1 MNSENSDEE
10 AWDALERRLDDPSN
24 HPIAA
29 TTTTAKNP
37 PPLST
42 RGGGGPDDDHHLVM
56 KSTSKTISDDD
67 DGGGKGLKKKEERRR
82 KGRADGRKGEEDDD
96 REDEKKTTSS
106 INEQEFSGDD
116 EDDDG
121 SGRGGKKTDGDEKR
135 GRRGGRESEEDGK
148 RRLRRSSSRDR
159 SRERERGSGGGGRGS
174 RGEKRQRHRS
184 RSRDYRDDG
193 RRGGGSGR
201 GRDRE
206 RDDSRDRSNNKP
218 RETSAEREANRRR
231 KKEERR
237 AMEEKR
243 ALEKI
248 DRDTR
253 TCFAYNLSTKSDERD
268 IFKFFMKAGEVTDVR
283 IIYDR
288 NRPISKGMA
297 YVEFQDKSSIPK
309 ALELTG
315 ETLRGQKV
323 MVKHSEAEK
332 NIAWEAEQAA
342 KGVTGK
348 GKRGNGDGTQQIGP
362 CALFVAGLHE
372 GLAEEDVK
380 AVFEPF
386 GALDAIEIS
395 RDGNGQSNGH
405 GIVQYREWSHAM
417 LAVSQLNGLELVGQ
431 ALKISVAA
439 GQGGAKNDNKNR
451 NNDRSG
457 GGDVGGGDGG
467 EEDDDDRVGGQMDD
481 TATYAKMD
489 AAKRAELMQKLA
501 GGDATTIGA
510 IPTATLTHNAVKIK
524 TKEEE
529 KRELIMM
536 TQGFFGP
543 SSPIPTKCVLLKN
556 LFDPA
561 EETDEEWWL
570 DIEEDVKGEVS
581 KYGECVHAHVD
592 KENPYGFCYL
602 KFDDVEAAKKAQF
615 GLNNRWFAGRSIIC
629 DFQFVEPY
637 NKHFKLCKKH
647 FVNSTRILQCSPN
660 FKIQCERS
668 LARVSLSLSSASI
681 FYSSSSL
688 LSKKNPFTNV

>member
-457 GGDVGGGDGG
+457 GGDVGGGGGG

-536 TQGFFGP
+536 TQGFFGS

-637 NKHFKLCKKH
+637 NKHFKL
-647 FVNSTRILQCSPN
+647 
-660 FKIQCERS
+660 
-668 LARVSLSLSSASI
+668 
-681 FYSSSSL
+681 
-688 LSKKNPFTNV
+688 

>member
-29 TTTTAKNP
+29 TTTTTKNP

-56 KSTSKTISDDD
+56 KSTSKTISYDDD
-67 DGGGKGLKKKEERRR
+67 GGKGLKKKEERRR

-348 GKRGNGDGTQQIGP
+348 GKRGNGDGTQQSGP

-457 GGDVGGGDGG
+457 GGDVGGGGGG

-524 TKEEE
+524 TNEEE

-637 NKHFKLCKKH
+637 NKHFKL
-647 FVNSTRILQCSPN
+647 
-660 FKIQCERS
+660 
-668 LARVSLSLSSASI
+668 
-681 FYSSSSL
+681 
-688 LSKKNPFTNV
+688 

>member
-29 TTTTAKNP
+29 TTTTTKNP

-570 DIEEDVKGEVS
+570 DIEEDVKDEVS

-637 NKHFKLCKKH
+637 NKHFKL
-647 FVNSTRILQCSPN
+647 
-660 FKIQCERS
+660 
-668 LARVSLSLSSASI
+668 
-681 FYSSSSL
+681 
-688 LSKKNPFTNV
+688 

>member
-1 MNSENSDEE
+1 MGGGGVNSENSDEE
-10 AWDALERRLDDPSN
+10 AWDALERRLDDPSSSN
-24 HPIAA
+24 HPTTTTTRTSIAA
-29 TTTTAKNP
+29 TTTTR
-37 PPLST
+37 SS
-42 RGGGGPDDDHHLVM
+42 RGTDHHL
-56 KSTSKTISDDD
+56 KSSSKTISDDD
-67 DGGGKGLKKKEERRR
+67 EGGGKGLKKKEERRR
-82 KGRADGRKGEEDDD
+82 KGRADD

-106 INEQEFSGDD
+106 INEREFSGDD
-116 EDDDG
+116 EDDDDG
-121 SGRGGKKTDGDEKR
+121 HGRGGKKRATSASDEKR

-148 RRLRRSSSRDR
+148 RLDRRGSSRDR
-159 SRERERGSGGGGRGS
+159 SRERERGSGGGGGGS

-184 RSRDYRDDG
+184 RSRDYRDNG

-348 GKRGNGDGTQQIGP
+348 GKRGNGDGTQQSGP

-457 GGDVGGGDGG
+457 GGDVGGGGGG

-637 NKHFKLCKKH
+637 NKHFKL
-647 FVNSTRILQCSPN
+647 
-660 FKIQCERS
+660 
-668 LARVSLSLSSASI
+668 
-681 FYSSSSL
+681 
-688 LSKKNPFTNV
+688 

>member
-1 MNSENSDEE
+1 MGATTTSENSDED
-10 AWDALERRLDDPSN
+10 AWDALERRLDDPAPPKPQQQQQQQQASRE
-24 HPIAA
+24 IDDDDDDAGGDDDDA
-29 TTTTAKNP
+29 KITTTTNNNKMMKNA
-37 PPLST
+37 
-42 RGGGGPDDDHHLVM
+42 RRDKDEEKRD
-56 KSTSKTISDDD
+56 
-67 DGGGKGLKKKEERRR
+67 KESR
-82 KGRADGRKGEEDDD
+82 GRANDD
-96 REDEKKTTSS
+96 
-106 INEQEFSGDD
+106 EFSGDD
-116 EDDDG
+116 DDDEE
-121 SGRGGKKTDGDEKR
+121 RGGKGTKRTSGGDGGGRRREKDEEEEEEKR
-135 GRRGGRESEEDGK
+135 RRHRGSSRE
-148 RRLRRSSSRDR
+148 RSRDR
-159 SRERERGSGGGGRGS
+159 GGS
-174 RGEKRQRHRS
+174 RAEKRQRRRS
-184 RSRDYRDDG
+184 RSRDYHRES
-193 RRGGGSGR
+193 RRGGGGGNRRSR
-201 GRDRE
+201 GRE
-206 RDDSRDRSNNKP
+206 RDDSRDRSEQ

-231 KKEERR
+231 KKEERK
-237 AMEEKR
+237 ALEEKR

-288 NRPISKGMA
+288 NKPISKGMA
-297 YVEFQDKSSIPK
+297 YVEFKDKASIPK

-315 ETLRGQKV
+315 ETLREQKV

-342 KGVTGK
+342 KGITGK
-348 GKRGNGDGTQQIGP
+348 GKRGNDASQQSGP

-386 GALDAIEIS
+386 GALDAIEVS

-405 GIVQYREWSHAM
+405 GIVRYREWSHAM

-439 GQGGAKNDNKNR
+439 GQGGGKNDNNR
-451 NNDRSG
+451 NNDRNG
-457 GGDVGGGDGG
+457 TEDAEDV
-467 EEDDDDRVGGQMDD
+467 EDDRAGGQMDD

-489 AAKRAELMQKLA
+489 AVKRADLMHKLA

-529 KRELIMM
+529 KRELVMM

-556 LFDPA
+556 LFDPT

-570 DIEEDVKGEVS
+570 DIEEDVKDEVS
-581 KYGECVHAHVD
+581 KYGECVHAYVD

-637 NKHFKLCKKH
+637 NKHFKL
-647 FVNSTRILQCSPN
+647 
-660 FKIQCERS
+660 
-668 LARVSLSLSSASI
+668 
-681 FYSSSSL
+681 
-688 LSKKNPFTNV
+688 

>member
-1 MNSENSDEE
+1 MGGGNSDNSDEE
-10 AWDALERRLDDPSN
+10 AWDALERRLDGDQHQQQPSSN
-24 HPIAA
+24 TAG
-29 TTTTAKNP
+29 TTNKKDVASGRKI
-37 PPLST
+37 
-42 RGGGGPDDDHHLVM
+42 D
-56 KSTSKTISDDD
+56 DDD
-67 DGGGKGLKKKEERRR
+67 DGKKSAARRSLK
-82 KGRADGRKGEEDDD
+82 EDDD
-96 REDEKKTTSS
+96 DDDDFARRKDKRANGGDDKYDKKKRT
-106 INEQEFSGDD
+106 NDDEFSGDD
-116 EDDDG
+116 EDEDNWRGRKRG
-121 SGRGGKKTDGDEKR
+121 SGDGGGEKR
-135 GRRGGRESEEDGK
+135 GRRGRESEDDERGEE
-148 RRLRRSSSRDR
+148 RRRGRDSSRDR
-159 SRERERGSGGGGRGS
+159 SRDDRGSGGGGS
-174 RGEKRQRHRS
+174 RGEKRQRRRS
-184 RSRDYRDDG
+184 RSRDYRDNG
-193 RRGGGSGR
+193 RRGGGDGSRR
-201 GRDRE
+201 GRERE
-206 RDDSRDRSNNKP
+206 RDDSRDRGNNKP

-231 KKEERR
+231 NKEERR
-237 AMEEKR
+237 ALEEKR

-268 IFKFFMKAGEVTDVR
+268 IFKFFMKAGDVTDVR

-297 YVEFQDKSSIPK
+297 YVEFQDKASIPK

-348 GKRGNGDGTQQIGP
+348 GKRGGGDGTQQTGP

-405 GIVQYREWSHAM
+405 GIVRYREWAHAM

-439 GQGGAKNDNKNR
+439 GQGGGKNDNNNR
-451 NNDRSG
+451 NG
-457 GGDVGGGDGG
+457 G
-467 EEDDDDRVGGQMDD
+467 DDDDGVVGQMDD
-481 TATYAKMD
+481 SATYTKMD

-570 DIEEDVKGEVS
+570 DIEDDVKGEVS

-629 DFQFVEPY
+629 EFQFVEPY
-637 NKHFKLCKKH
+637 NKHFKL
-647 FVNSTRILQCSPN
+647 
-660 FKIQCERS
+660 
-668 LARVSLSLSSASI
+668 
-681 FYSSSSL
+681 
-688 LSKKNPFTNV
+688 

>member
-1 MNSENSDEE
+1 LLHFASFRFKQKKHKTIKKLARTKHIIMGGGGVNSENSDEE
-10 AWDALERRLDDPSN
+10 AWDALERRLDDPSSN
-24 HPIAA
+24 HPTTHPGIAA
-29 TTTTAKNP
+29 TTTTRT
-37 PPLST
+37 S
-42 RGGGGPDDDHHLVM
+42 RGGGTDDHHL
-56 KSTSKTISDDD
+56 KSSSKTISDDD
-67 DGGGKGLKKKEERRR
+67 GGLKKKEERRR
-82 KGRADGRKGEEDDD
+82 KGRADD

-184 RSRDYRDDG
+184 RSRDYRDNG
-193 RRGGGSGR
+193 RRGGGSAR

-348 GKRGNGDGTQQIGP
+348 GKRGNGDGTQQSGP

-637 NKHFKLCKKH
+637 NKHFKL
-647 FVNSTRILQCSPN
+647 
-660 FKIQCERS
+660 
-668 LARVSLSLSSASI
+668 
-681 FYSSSSL
+681 
-688 LSKKNPFTNV
+688 

>member
-82 KGRADGRKGEEDDD
+82 KGSADGRKGEEDDD

-348 GKRGNGDGTQQIGP
+348 GKRGNGDGTQQSGP

-457 GGDVGGGDGG
+457 GGDVGGGGGG

-536 TQGFFGP
+536 TQGFFGS

-637 NKHFKLCKKH
+637 NKHFKL
-647 FVNSTRILQCSPN
+647 
-660 FKIQCERS
+660 
-668 LARVSLSLSSASI
+668 
-681 FYSSSSL
+681 
-688 LSKKNPFTNV
+688 